1 MLDADAVATSTDL
14 SNDLW
19 SQLSSHEALHR
30 NPSNTVE
37 ALDMY
42 LSVLHAEEVS
52 ASAGSAAPGV
62 APSAA
67 SAVARTFWL
76 GLGATTGRLPYASRL
91 VYHVD
96 AELFPSLLA
105 QGGIPTFEAL
115 LKKAHGCVARAR
127 LPRSCCAAPSRCSR
141 AVRSLTCVSLSLSL
155 CVGRRF
161 FFVQG
166 RVRRGERCAPRRPS
180 QHSERHRDRIA
191 LARD

>member
-14 SNDLW
+14 TDDLW
-19 SQLSSHEALHR
+19 AQLAAHKSLHR

-52 ASAGSAAPGV
+52 ARGDGASSDV

-76 GLGATTGRLPYASRL
+76 GLAATAGRLPHASRL

-115 LKKAHGCVARAR
+115 LKKAHG
-127 LPRSCCAAPSRCSR
+127 
-141 AVRSLTCVSLSLSL
+141 
-155 CVGRRF
+155 
-161 FFVQG
+161 
-166 RVRRGERCAPRRPS
+166 
-180 QHSERHRDRIA
+180 
-191 LARD
+191 